1 MAAWQSASYDGR
13 YLQLTIT
20 ETVNV
25 AANTSTLNWT
35 LTSTGGSA
43 SYYTVDTTT
52 VTINGTQVYYKART
66 AWDDRV
72 FPAAKGSVSGT
83 ISVAHDSNGTKSI
96 NVGFST
102 RVYVYGPQ
110 EYGGTMVLS
119 NIDRTAPT
127 VSFSVSNIT
136 AGGFKISA
144 TSSAT
149 SDVWQYSTN
158 NGTSWTQFSTTSG
171 TTASYTLTG
180 LSPNTSYNVKVRA
193 RKKSNQV
200 YGTSG
205 STSVKTL
212 GGAVVNSVTNVTAD
226 AAAVSFVLNVTVYET
241 SYTNTVI
248 LKNGST
254 TYLTISGLSWSK
266 GTANRTVTLTADQ
279 RTSLLTSMAS
289 IKSFTGTFEVTTF
302 NGTTQVGSASS
313 KTATVT
319 TTAANSGPVLSGFTY
334 EDSYSTTYNITGN
347 NQLFIQ
353 GYSTLKV
360 TPGTATA
367 YNGAS
372 ITNYTAT
379 CNGVSASNTTGA
391 AISVGKVTKS
401 GNVSVVLTVT
411 DSRGYTASVTKTISV
426 LAYAKPKVSALTL
439 RRTNDI
445 ESEMQLSF
453 NGSISPITVS
463 STQKNALLY
472 VRYQY
477 KLTSDTSY
485 GSYVS
490 ILPSVTQNGTSYSYS
505 NVELCSLDSNSSYD
519 FHLQIRDKLNSLT
532 SIDLYYVVPQGTPL
546 LALRKGKVGINTPAP
561 EAALHV
567 VGDAKISGGVTVG
580 GTLTAATLSGSL
592 APSKLSS
599 AVPISKGGT
608 GATTA
613 AAAAANIVGSQ
624 NISPLSIIIGA
635 NRYKQD
641 DLYGIDMKNS
651 DIVGANGLFFGDA
664 ADSAGEGLNF
674 YRSTGYYDRL
684 YAYAGTLYFAPNCSE
699 DTHPG
704 TRYTVYHSGGA
715 TIPISKGGTGGTT
728 AATAR
733 ANLGIACTSLY
744 SGALSSGSCTFN
756 YGNYNAYIIAGQPS
770 SSASKMSL
778 IIPKGMITTS
788 DVNWQI
794 ADEVNYRGFKLKYS
808 GTTTTLTIGNGSGS
822 ITNVYGIN

>member
-1 MAAWQSASYDGR
+1 MATWQSASYDGR

-110 EYGGTMVLS
+110 EYGSTMVLT

-127 VSFSVSNIT
+127 VSFTVSNIT

-205 STSVKTL
+205 STLVKTL
-212 GGAVVNSVTNVTAD
+212 GGSVVNSVTNVTAD
-226 AAAVSFVLNVTVYET
+226 AAAVSFVLNVTVYEA

-302 NGTTQVGSASS
+302 NGTTQIGSVSS

-334 EDSYSTTYNITGN
+334 EDSYSITYNITGN

-360 TPGTATA
+360 TPGTATT

-379 CNGVSASNTTGA
+379 CNGVSASNTTGG
-391 AISVGKVTKS
+391 AISIGKITKS
-401 GNVSVVLTVT
+401 GMSVVLTVT

-546 LALRKGKVGINTPAP
+546 LALRKGKFGINTPAP

-567 VGDAKISGGVTVG
+567 VGDAKVSGGMTVG

-608 GATTA
+608 G
-613 AAAAANIVGSQ
+613 G
-624 NISPLSIIIGA
+624 P
-635 NRYKQD
+635 
-641 DLYGIDMKNS
+641 
-651 DIVGANGLFFGDA
+651 
-664 ADSAGEGLNF
+664 
-674 YRSTGYYDRL
+674 
-684 YAYAGTLYFAPNCSE
+684 
-699 DTHPG
+699 
-704 TRYTVYHSGGA
+704 
-715 TIPISKGGTGGTT
+715 
-728 AATAR
+728 
-733 ANLGIACTSLY
+733 
-744 SGALSSGSCTFN
+744 
-756 YGNYNAYIIAGQPS
+756 
-770 SSASKMSL
+770 
-778 IIPKGMITTS
+778 
-788 DVNWQI
+788 
-794 ADEVNYRGFKLKYS
+794 
-808 GTTTTLTIGNGSGS
+808 
-822 ITNVYGIN
+822 

>member
-1 MAAWQSASYDGR
+1 M
-13 YLQLTIT
+13 
-20 ETVNV
+20 
-25 AANTSTLNWT
+25 
-35 LTSTGGSA
+35 
-43 SYYTVDTTT
+43 
-52 VTINGTQVYYKART
+52 
-66 AWDDRV
+66 
-72 FPAAKGSVSGT
+72 
-83 ISVAHDSNGTKSI
+83 
-96 NVGFST
+96 
-102 RVYVYGPQ
+102 
-110 EYGGTMVLS
+110 
-119 NIDRTAPT
+119 
-127 VSFSVSNIT
+127 
-136 AGGFKISA
+136 
-144 TSSAT
+144 
-149 SDVWQYSTN
+149 
-158 NGTSWTQFSTTSG
+158 
-171 TTASYTLTG
+171 
-180 LSPNTSYNVKVRA
+180 
-193 RKKSNQV
+193 
-200 YGTSG
+200 
-205 STSVKTL
+205 
-212 GGAVVNSVTNVTAD
+212 
-226 AAAVSFVLNVTVYET
+226 
-241 SYTNTVI
+241 
-248 LKNGST
+248 
-254 TYLTISGLSWSK
+254 
-266 GTANRTVTLTADQ
+266 
-279 RTSLLTSMAS
+279 
-289 IKSFTGTFEVTTF
+289 
-302 NGTTQVGSASS
+302 
-313 KTATVT
+313 
-319 TTAANSGPVLSGFTY
+319 LSGFTY

>member
-226 AAAVSFVLNVTVYET
+226 AAAVSFVLNVTVYEA

-289 IKSFTGTFEVTTF
+289 IKSFTGIFEVTTF

-453 NGSISPITVS
+453 NGFISPITVS

>member
-1 MAAWQSASYDGR
+1 MATWQSASYDGR

-110 EYGGTMVLS
+110 EYGSTMVLT

-127 VSFSVSNIT
+127 VSFTVSNIT

-205 STSVKTL
+205 STLVKTL
-212 GGAVVNSVTNVTAD
+212 GGSVVNSVTNVTAD
-226 AAAVSFVLNVTVYET
+226 AAAVSFVLNVTVYEA

-302 NGTTQVGSASS
+302 NGTTQIGSVSS

-334 EDSYSTTYNITGN
+334 EDSYSITYNITGN

-360 TPGTATA
+360 TPGTATT

-379 CNGVSASNTTGA
+379 CNGVSASNTTGG
-391 AISVGKVTKS
+391 AISIGKITKS
-401 GNVSVVLTVT
+401 GMSVVLTVT

-567 VGDAKISGGVTVG
+567 VGDAKVSGGMTVG

-613 AAAAANIVGSQ
+613 ATAAANIVGSQ

-651 DIVGANGLFFGDA
+651 DIVGANGVFFGDA

-674 YRSTGYYDRL
+674 YRSVGYYDRL

-733 ANLGIACTSLY
+733 SNLGITCTSLY
-744 SGALSSGSCTFN
+744 SGTLSSGSTTFN
-756 YGNYNAYIIAGQPS
+756 YGSYKAYIIAGLPS
-770 SSASKMSL
+770 SGASKMSL
-778 IIPKGMITTS
+778 IVPKGMITTS

-808 GTTTTLTIGNGSGS
+808 GTTTTLTIANGSGS
-822 ITNVYGIN
+822 ITNVYGVN

>member
-226 AAAVSFVLNVTVYET
+226 AAAVSFVLNVTVYEA

>member
-171 TTASYTLTG
+171 ATASYTLTG

-226 AAAVSFVLNVTVYET
+226 AAAVSFVLNVTVYEA

-289 IKSFTGTFEVTTF
+289 IKSFTGIFEVTTF

-453 NGSISPITVS
+453 NGFISPITVS

>member
-226 AAAVSFVLNVTVYET
+226 AAAVSFVLNVTVYEA

-289 IKSFTGTFEVTTF
+289 IKSFTGIFEVTTF